1 MDLAG
6 REEEEEVFENSK
18 NPLNHLPAF
27 PSSSSSLRLSA
38 SFPLLA
44 LLHVLLILEKVQTVS
59 HPHPLQLQQVPHNR
73 LLLQKQI
80 LARDGRMHDGN
91 GLMAMAE
98 NSIDFWQQPSELV
111 GLPP

>member
-1 MDLAG
+1 M
-6 REEEEEVFENSK
+6 FENSK

-59 HPHPLQLQQVPHNR
+59 HPHPLQLQRVPHNR
-73 LLLQKQI
+73 LLLLLQKQI